1 MTIPFHVLYFI
12 GNCGFLRK
20 TLYFPQ
26 IWRESLQGR
35 MHVCVCM
42 CLQVEISLSRPSM
55 SLRKP
60 KITASSI
67 NTSHLLVEYD
77 MTCIFN
83 FTIKTYSFPSSH
95 AQIE

>member
-1 MTIPFHVLYFI
+1 MKIPFHVLYFM

-26 IWRESLQGR
+26 IWRESLQICACTR
-35 MHVCVCM
+35 VNV
-42 CLQVEISLSRPSM
+42 SASRNKSSRPSM

-60 KITASSI
+60 QITANSI
-67 NTSHLLVEYD
+67 NISHLLVEYD

-83 FTIKTYSFPSSH
+83 FTD
-95 AQIE
+95 